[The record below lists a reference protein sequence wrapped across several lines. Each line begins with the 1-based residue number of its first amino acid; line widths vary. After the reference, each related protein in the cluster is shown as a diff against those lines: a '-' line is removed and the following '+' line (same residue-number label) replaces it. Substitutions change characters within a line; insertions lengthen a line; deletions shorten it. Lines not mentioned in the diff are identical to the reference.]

1 MRMTPLSP
9 SDRISP
15 SVEALVSAI
24 PAGADCLSESEAATL
39 REIYSG
45 AEDTDGK
52 SIFPGYPPGASPARR
67 HGFYGLPAV
76 IRSGRRERL

>member
-1 MRMTPLSP
+1 MTPLSP

-52 SIFPGYPPGASPARR
+52 VNF
-67 HGFYGLPAV
+67 
-76 IRSGRRERL
+76 SGVSTRERVRPGDMGSMDYRQ